1 MASQIPQPPPFTP
14 QAPPP
19 MAAPA
24 PKKTSPWVWVAA
36 GCGGL
41 IVITILAVAVGGY
54 FAARKIKSVVGD
66 GKNPALTAIKIVAM
80 VNPDLEIVDQDDA
93 AGTVTVRDRKSGKT
107 ITVNAEDIKHGK
119 LSFTDEKGESVTIE
133 GNQGEDGSP
142 GSLKIKS
149 GEGEAT
155 FGAGAG
161 VKAPEWIP
169 MYPGAKPEATFSAT
183 SGGGQGGA
191 FGFKTHDSAATVVD
205 FYKRELERSGFEVST
220 TKFGASGH
228 NGGIVTGSAAGAAHK
243 LSVMIGEENG
253 ETTVT
258 VTYEM
263 PAAK

>member
-19 MAAPA
+19 MTAPA

-36 GCGGL
+36 GCGA
-41 IVITILAVAVGGY
+41 VILVVVMVIAVGSY
-54 FAARKIKSVVGD
+54 FAARKIKSVIGD
-66 GKNPALTAIKIVAM
+66 GKNPAISAIKFAAM
-80 VNPDLEIVDQDDA
+80 VNPDLEIVGQDDA
-93 AGTVTVRDRKSGKT
+93 AGTVTVRDKKTGKT
-107 ITVNAEDIKHGK
+107 ITVNADDIKHGRM
-119 LSFTDEKGESVTIE
+119 SFTDEQGKSVTLE
-133 GNQGEDGSP
+133 GSQGEDGSP

-149 GEGEAT
+149 SEGEAT

-169 MYPGAKPEATFSAT
+169 MYPGSKPEATFSAT
-183 SGGGQGGA
+183 SGRGQGGA
-191 FGFKTHDSAATVVD
+191 FGFKTHDSATTVVD
-205 FYKRELERSGFEVST
+205 FYKRELESSGFEVST

-228 NGGIVTGSAAGAAHK
+228 NGGIVTGTNAGAKHK

-263 PAAK
+263 PAEE